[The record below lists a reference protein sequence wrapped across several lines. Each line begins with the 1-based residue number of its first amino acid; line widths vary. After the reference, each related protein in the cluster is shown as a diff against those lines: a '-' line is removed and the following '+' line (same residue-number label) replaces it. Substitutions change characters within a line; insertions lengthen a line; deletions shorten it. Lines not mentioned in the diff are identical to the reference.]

1 MNFKQQN
8 GLIYV
13 LRRSLWKEKN
23 ITLTEVER
31 MDCREEATSKEVVE
45 LLTGRRKMVWTKL
58 VPGD

>member
-1 MNFKQQN
+1 MV
-8 GLIYV
+8 YV

>member
-8 GLIYV
+8 GLICFKKII
-13 LRRSLWKEKN
+13 LERKN

-45 LLTGRRKMVWTKL
+45 LLTGRRKMVWTKI